1 MRVILS
7 EILLE
12 LVEIL
17 DVFVLMAAV
26 TDVKSVVPPPP
37 PPPPPEPIA
46 AVLLEILIEFW
57 IVFVRASW
65 AVNVKVVRLYMLLAA
80 LAELALMA

>member
-80 LAELALMA
+80 LAELALIA